1 MLDFEKMK
9 EAFPELIKFL
19 PVTIQL
25 TLGTLAIALPVSV
38 LFSLIL
44 LGKRKVPKAIV
55 RFILSIIRGTPVL
68 LQLFV
73 IYAALPFLIETISS
87 RLKLNVDVY
96 SIDNKWYAYFALSL
110 SAVAFLTEAFR
121 SAIASVDRGQSE
133 AGYMVGLSNRQVFRR
148 IVLPQAMVIAVPVC
162 GNIVVDVIKTTS
174 LAFTISVTEVMG
186 EAKILGGM
194 NTRYL
199 DMFFDVFIIYLVFIG
214 LVEYMMK
221 LLEKRLVRY
230 RTREEK

>member
-73 IYAALPFLIETISS
+73 IYAALPFLIENISS
-87 RLKLNVDVY
+87 RLKLNVDIY

>member
-73 IYAALPFLIETISS
+73 IYAALPFLIENISS